1 MQNHFGLDIGVNSI
15 KIVSLKGEG
24 KKRQL
29 LALGEVSTPAGG
41 LEATSGEVK
50 VIEGIKK
57 LVKDLEIKSKLA
69 VVALPETKAISRVL
83 SFPPMK
89 ESEIY
94 KAIFY
99 EAETFI
105 PYPLD
110 QVQIDYQ
117 IIENT
122 SQRIL
127 VFVAAAPK
135 KLIERQIRVVREAGL
150 MALALETTAIALAR
164 TFGNSTNKPMM
175 VLDIGAKTSTM
186 VVTKNNLVF
195 FTRTI
200 VFGGEAFTR
209 SIGISLGMDTVKAE
223 EYKKAYGLESGKWE
237 DKIKKALTD
246 ISGRLVE
253 EIKRGI
259 LTFKEEWG
267 ENIGFLVVSGGGALL
282 PGLTDELVRILGIE
296 VQIGQPL
303 AGIEMEGAR
312 VITDNQKEFSKFATA
327 TGLAKR
333 ER

>member
-1 MQNHFGLDIGVNSI
+1 MENHFGLDIGAGSI
-15 KIVSLKGEG
+15 KIVLLKREG

-29 LALGEVSTPAGG
+29 LALGEVSTPAGS
-41 LEATSGEVK
+41 LEVTSGEVK
-50 VIEGIKK
+50 IIEGIKK

-117 IIENT
+117 VIENT
-122 SQRIL
+122 SQRVL
-127 VFVAAAPK
+127 VFVVAAPK
-135 KLIERQIRVVREAGL
+135 KLIERRTEVVQESGL
-150 MALALETTAIALAR
+150 TPLALETTATALAR
-164 TFGNSTNKPMM
+164 AFENSTNKPMM
-175 VLDIGAKTSTM
+175 ILDIGAKTSTM

-209 SIGISLGMDTVKAE
+209 SISISLGMETVKAE

-237 DKIKKALTD
+237 DKIKKALND
-246 ISGRLVE
+246 ISGRLIE
-253 EIKRGI
+253 EIKKGM

-267 ENIGFLVVSGGGALL
+267 EDVGFLVISGGGALL
-282 PGLTDELVRILGIE
+282 PGLADELVKILGIE
-296 VQIGQPL
+296 VQISQPL
-303 AGIEMEGAR
+303 AGVGIEGAR
-312 VITDNQKEFSKFATA
+312 MITDNQKEFSKFTTA
-327 TGLAKR
+327 IGLAKR
-333 ER
+333 GR